1 MKKASVFSHSYLS
14 TCRSSCD
21 RDHVAS
27 CDGFMTSS
35 QWLTLSDLG
44 RRFGLSAK
52 HCGHALDHQGWRDC
66 NGHPT
71 QAAITAGAAQRH
83 NTHHH
88 SPSNRWNADICAT
101 LISSHGHHPINRSE
115 QVAQWVTL
123 LEAMEEGSASV
134 STSPGQ
140 MAEDLPLD
148 LIEEVNLQLSHRGCR
163 FQVQR
168 FEEST
173 SL

>member
-1 MKKASVFSHSYLS
+1 
-14 TCRSSCD
+14 
-21 RDHVAS
+21 
-27 CDGFMTSS
+27 MTNS

-44 RRFGLSAK
+44 RRFGLSAT
-52 HCGHALDHQGWRDC
+52 HCGRALDHEGWRDG

-71 QAAITAGAAQRH
+71 QTAISAGAAQRH
-83 NTHHH
+83 NNHHH
-88 SPSNRWNADICAT
+88 SPSNRWNAEICAT
-101 LISSHGHHPINRSE
+101 VISSRCHPAINRSE

-140 MAEDLPLD
+140 MAEDLPTD

>member
-1 MKKASVFSHSYLS
+1 
-14 TCRSSCD
+14 
-21 RDHVAS
+21 
-27 CDGFMTSS
+27 MTTS

-44 RRFGLSAK
+44 RSFGLSAR
-52 HCGHALDHQGWRDC
+52 HCGHALDHEGWRDS

-71 QAAITAGAAQRH
+71 PEAIAAGAAQLH
-83 NTHHH
+83 NNHHH
-88 SPSNRWNADICAT
+88 RPSNRWNVDICST
-101 LISSHGHHPINRSE
+101 VICPHGNHPINRSE

-134 STSPGQ
+134 STSPEQ

-148 LIEEVNLQLSHRGCR
+148 LIEEVNLQLSDRGCR

-168 FEEST
+168 FVESST
-173 SL
+173 ASNQPNLSASA

>member
-1 MKKASVFSHSYLS
+1 
-14 TCRSSCD
+14 
-21 RDHVAS
+21 
-27 CDGFMTSS
+27 MTTT

-44 RRFGLSAK
+44 RRFGLSAR
-52 HCGHALDHQGWRDC
+52 HCGHALDHEGWRDH

-71 QAAITAGAAQRH
+71 QAAITAGAAQCH
-83 NTHHH
+83 NRYQHGT
-88 SPSNRWNADICAT
+88 SNRWNVEICAAV
-101 LISSHGHHPINRSE
+101 LSKHGNRPIHRSE
-115 QVAQWVTL
+115 QISQWVTL

-134 STSPGQ
+134 STSPDQ
-140 MAEDLPLD
+140 MAEDLPFD
-148 LIEEVNLQLSHRGCR
+148 LIEEVNHQLSHRGCR

>member
-1 MKKASVFSHSYLS
+1 
-14 TCRSSCD
+14 
-21 RDHVAS
+21 
-27 CDGFMTSS
+27 MTSS

-101 LISSHGHHPINRSE
+101 VISSHGHHPIHLQQVGILCLKCKKASSEVCWKTAKMARGGSLGGLIWVKKRLKNRSCRI
-115 QVAQWVTL
+115 VRTPSKIIRWV
-123 LEAMEEGSASV
+123 G
-134 STSPGQ
+134 
-140 MAEDLPLD
+140 DL
-148 LIEEVNLQLSHRGCR
+148 
-163 FQVQR
+163 
-168 FEEST
+168 
-173 SL
+173 

>member
-1 MKKASVFSHSYLS
+1 
-14 TCRSSCD
+14 
-21 RDHVAS
+21 
-27 CDGFMTSS
+27 
-35 QWLTLSDLG
+35 
-44 RRFGLSAK
+44 
-52 HCGHALDHQGWRDC
+52 
-66 NGHPT
+66 
-71 QAAITAGAAQRH
+71 
-83 NTHHH
+83 
-88 SPSNRWNADICAT
+88 
-101 LISSHGHHPINRSE
+101 
-115 QVAQWVTL
+115 
-123 LEAMEEGSASV
+123 MEEGSASV